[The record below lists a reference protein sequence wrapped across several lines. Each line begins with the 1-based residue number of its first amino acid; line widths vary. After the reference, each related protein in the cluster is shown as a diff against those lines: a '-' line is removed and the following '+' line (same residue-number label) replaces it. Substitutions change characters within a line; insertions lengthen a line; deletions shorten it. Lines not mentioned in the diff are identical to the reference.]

1 MEESKG
7 AGSAIQENR
16 IIPLWSL
23 TVWLV
28 VMNTTMFNV
37 ALPSVIKEFELT
49 PATGSWIVSGYSIVF
64 ALSTITFSRLS
75 DFIPIGRLLLTGVA
89 ILGLSSAVGFFSDS
103 FAFLLASRVLQA
115 MGAGAVPGLAMVLA
129 TRYIPVKRRGK
140 AMSLIS
146 SAASLGFGLGP
157 VIGGAVT
164 QYLGWNDLFLVT
176 ALVLL
181 LIPLFKK
188 YLPVEQPKKGEFDL
202 IGALLTG
209 VGVSALLLFLS
220 TFNVM
225 LFLVSAAALVTLV
238 VFSKRKHDPFI
249 QISLFANRRY
259 RSILLVGLMAFMT
272 HFAFLFVMPVML
284 AKLFGQAPA
293 SIGFII
299 FPGAMLSALAAT
311 YIGRFIDRFGNL
323 PIMRFGLASLFL
335 SAVLFTLFG
344 TKAPVMTAI
353 FYMFTSVGFSSL
365 TSSLANEASRILH
378 KDVVGTGMGLMQL
391 VQFFGGAFGV
401 AAAGL
406 LVDWQKALELT
417 DVFRNIF
424 LFFTLLLVL
433 AYAVYYF
440 GIYKNREMAEN
451 E

>member
-1 MEESKG
+1 
-7 AGSAIQENR
+7 
-16 IIPLWSL
+16 
-23 TVWLV
+23 
-28 VMNTTMFNV
+28 MNTTMFNV
-37 ALPSVIKEFELT
+37 ALPSVIKEFSLT

-75 DFIPIGRLLLTGVA
+75 DFIPIGRLLMTGLV

-129 TRYIPVKRRGK
+129 TRYIPIIRRGK

-157 VIGGAVT
+157 VIGGAIT

-176 ALVLL
+176 ALVLML
-181 LIPLFKK
+181 LPLFKK
-188 YLPVEQPKKGEFDL
+188 FLPAEQRKEGSFDFL
-202 IGALLTG
+202 GALLTG

-220 TFNVM
+220 TFNMILLAVTVTAFAV
-225 LFLVSAAALVTLV
+225 LIFL
-238 VFSKRKHDPFI
+238 SKRKQDPFI
-249 QISLFANRRY
+249 KIQLFLNRRY

-284 AKLFGQAPA
+284 AKLFSQPPA

-299 FPGAMLSALAAT
+299 FPGAMLSALAAI
-311 YIGRFIDRFGNL
+311 YIGRFIDRFGSL
-323 PIMRFGLASLFL
+323 PIMRFGLAALLL
-335 SAVLFTLFG
+335 SAVLFTVFG
-344 TKAPVMTAI
+344 TKAPAMTAI
-353 FYMFTSVGFSSL
+353 FYMFTSLGFSSL
-365 TSSLANEASRILH
+365 TSSLANEASRILN
-378 KDVVGTGMGLMQL
+378 KDVVGSGMGLLQL

-406 LVDWQKALELT
+406 LIDWQKNVELAN
-417 DVFRNIF
+417 VFQNIF
-424 LFFTLLLVL
+424 LFFSLLLVV
-433 AYAVYYF
+433 AYAVYFF
-440 GIYKNREMAEN
+440 GIYKTRDNSQ
-451 E
+451 